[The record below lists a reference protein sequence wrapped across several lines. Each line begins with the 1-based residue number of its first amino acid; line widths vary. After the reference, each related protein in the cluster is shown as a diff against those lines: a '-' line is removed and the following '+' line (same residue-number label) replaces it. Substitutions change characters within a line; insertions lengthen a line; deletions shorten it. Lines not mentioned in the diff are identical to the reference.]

1 MELML
6 DTANIDEIT
15 EGIGWLPVS
24 GITTNPTI
32 LKRERPADFFAHL
45 KKIKSEITTK
55 AICL

>member
-32 LKRERPADFFAHL
+32 LKRERRATNTSPAHSRNLPQVID
-45 KKIKSEITTK
+45 KN
-55 AICL
+55 